1 VSQKPK
7 WRHMTRDRRDP
18 DSLSL
23 ELAEDRSSTGRQPAE
38 MIGRLFALPFQNGV
52 LTESLPL
59 LCPSPE
65 PEPNLSSAVEKSLAV
80 GQTVALKRP
89 ARGYGLVSWTVGF
102 GSPPLLNAEA
112 DPQGVFVAGSQ
123 RGA

>member
-7 WRHMTRDRRDP
+7 RRPRARDRRNP

-38 MIGRLFALPFQNGV
+38 LVGHLFALPFHIGV
-52 LTESLPL
+52 LIESLPL

-65 PEPNLSSAVEKSLAV
+65 PEPNPSSAAEIFSTD
-80 GQTVALKRP
+80 GQTVTLKRP
-89 ARGYGLVSWTVGF
+89 ARGYGLVSRTVGF
-102 GSPPLLNAEA
+102 SSPPLLNAEA
-112 DPQGVFVAGSQ
+112 DPLGVFIAGSQ
-123 RGA
+123 